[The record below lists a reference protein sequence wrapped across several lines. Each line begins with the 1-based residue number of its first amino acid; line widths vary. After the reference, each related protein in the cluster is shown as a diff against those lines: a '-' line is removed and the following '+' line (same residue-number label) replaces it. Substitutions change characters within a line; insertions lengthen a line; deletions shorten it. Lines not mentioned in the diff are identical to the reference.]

1 MKMNRR
7 ELPGR
12 IGVNC
17 LMTDR
22 FKTEF
27 VSVGFL
33 LPLTRENAV
42 RAALVRSI
50 LARGCEGYPSLDRI
64 SARLAELYGAD
75 LFAETRAYG
84 ETLVLSFTAFSLA
97 DRFSEDGT
105 AIGAGV
111 LDLLRRLIFFP
122 VTENGVFRCDY
133 TESEKR
139 RLADEIAAKINEK
152 GTYAVRR
159 LSEELFCGT
168 PAAIPELG
176 YAEDIPALTAKEL
189 SDFWRDT
196 VTRRPVEMTFIG
208 SSAPDRAQRTAEELF
223 AGQSRTAAE
232 PFLPSVPHLLLP
244 KNKERRVFETMDGL
258 QQGKLVIGYRAPCT
272 VSAER
277 DYAAVLLAN
286 ELYGGSPVAKLFL
299 YVREKL
305 NLCYSCSSSYR
316 GILGAVLVYAGIDAK
331 NLAPAYRAISEMLEK
346 TGKGEFSSDEL
357 TIAKKS
363 LCASILS
370 GSDSPRFLSSFDLV
384 RRLCG
389 VSDTP
394 RALSDRIASLT
405 AEETAF
411 AARQITP
418 DTLYFLSGDKTAEE
432 VRL

>member
-133 TESEKR
+133 MESGGLPTRLRQKSTKR
-139 RLADEIAAKINEK
+139 
-152 GTYAVRR
+152 VRM
-159 LSEELFCGT
+159 
-168 PAAIPELG
+168 P
-176 YAEDIPALTAKEL
+176 
-189 SDFWRDT
+189 
-196 VTRRPVEMTFIG
+196 
-208 SSAPDRAQRTAEELF
+208 
-223 AGQSRTAAE
+223 
-232 PFLPSVPHLLLP
+232 
-244 KNKERRVFETMDGL
+244 
-258 QQGKLVIGYRAPCT
+258 
-272 VSAER
+272 
-277 DYAAVLLAN
+277 
-286 ELYGGSPVAKLFL
+286 
-299 YVREKL
+299 
-305 NLCYSCSSSYR
+305 
-316 GILGAVLVYAGIDAK
+316 YAG
-331 NLAPAYRAISEMLEK
+331 
-346 TGKGEFSSDEL
+346 
-357 TIAKKS
+357 
-363 LCASILS
+363 
-370 GSDSPRFLSSFDLV
+370 
-384 RRLCG
+384 
-389 VSDTP
+389 
-394 RALSDRIASLT
+394 
-405 AEETAF
+405 
-411 AARQITP
+411 
-418 DTLYFLSGDKTAEE
+418 
-432 VRL
+432 